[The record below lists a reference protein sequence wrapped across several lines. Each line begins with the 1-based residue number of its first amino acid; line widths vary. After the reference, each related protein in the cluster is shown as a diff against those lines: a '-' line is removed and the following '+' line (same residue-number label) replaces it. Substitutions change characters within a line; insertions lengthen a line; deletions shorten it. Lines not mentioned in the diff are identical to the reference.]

1 MGIHKK
7 IRVITIKS
15 QPKSGY
21 NRHYGRTF
29 KKHSFREHKA
39 ML

>member
-7 IRVITIKS
+7 IRVITLKG

-21 NRHYGRTF
+21 DRRYGRTK